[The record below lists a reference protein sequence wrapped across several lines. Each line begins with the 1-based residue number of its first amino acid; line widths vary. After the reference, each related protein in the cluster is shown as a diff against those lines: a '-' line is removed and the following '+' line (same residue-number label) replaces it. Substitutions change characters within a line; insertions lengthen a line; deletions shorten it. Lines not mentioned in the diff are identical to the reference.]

1 MTRETLDRRIEEL
14 LDEVVLLGSMVE
26 QATLR
31 AIRALNARDLEEARA
46 VYKGDGPIN
55 DKRFE
60 LEERTVTII
69 ATQQPMARDLRVL
82 TSILEVITELERMGD
97 YAKGIGRISLNIG
110 REGKLK
116 PPEEL
121 MSMAEIGVDML
132 HQALQAF
139 VKGDSEQ
146 AQQIPP
152 LDDQVDVL
160 FKQVLRAV
168 LDLMAEDPDA
178 IDNYNHLLWAAHN
191 LERLADR
198 VTNICERTVYIES
211 GILEEIDVSDD
222 EQAPLAQG

>member
-69 ATQQPMARDLRVL
+69 ATQQPMARDIRVL

-110 REGKLK
+110 RESKLK

-139 VKGDSEQ
+139 VKSDSEQ

-168 LDLMAEDPDA
+168 LDLMAEDPEG

-211 GILEEIDVSDD
+211 GTLVEIDISDD
-222 EQAPLAQG
+222 EQEPLAQG